1 MVNLAILTHLYYEDS
16 YDELKGYF
24 LNFEKLN
31 STLLFSVSRHQKS
44 KIISDRIKQDFPGSY
59 IIETTNIGK
68 DVGGKLALI
77 DLSINLNITVDYFVL
92 LHDKRSPHTSLGE
105 SWRKKLFR
113 VVEPENIQ
121 NISKLFEKKKR
132 IGIIAASEFIT
143 NEYNQKDDNFDCNS
157 NRILK
162 QLISEYGF
170 NHIKYDFVGGTMF
183 WVRSEIISSFFKKY
197 NALKIRAT
205 LEKGNVLDN
214 EYGTNTHAWERML
227 SWIAGSQGYYIQ
239 GI

>member
-1 MVNLAILTHLYYEDS
+1 LPNIAILTHLYYEDS
-16 YDELKGYF
+16 YDELKSCF
-24 LNFEKLN
+24 LNFAKIN

-44 KIISDRIKQDFPGSY
+44 KIICDRIKLDFPGSF

-68 DVGGKLALI
+68 DLGGKLALI
-77 DLSINLNITVDYFVL
+77 DFSINLNINVDYFVL

-105 SWRKKLFR
+105 TWRKKLFR
-113 VVEPENIQ
+113 VVEAENIHK
-121 NISKLFEKKKR
+121 ISELFEKKKR
-132 IGIIAASEFIT
+132 IGIVAASEFIT
-143 NEYNQKDDNFDCNS
+143 NEYSQKDDNFDCNS
-157 NRILK
+157 NLILK

-170 NHIKYDFVGGTMF
+170 TNIKYDFVGGTMF
-183 WVRSEIISSFFKKY
+183 WVRSEIIVSFFKRY

-214 EYGTNTHAWERML
+214 EFGTNTHAWERML
-227 SWIAGSQGYYIQ
+227 SWIAGSQGYNIQ

>member
-1 MVNLAILTHLYYEDS
+1 LPNLAILTHLYYEDS
-16 YDELKGYF
+16 YDELKSYF

-44 KIISDRIKQDFPGSY
+44 KIISARIKQDFPGSY
-59 IIETTNIGK
+59 IIETTNLGK
-68 DVGGKLALI
+68 DIGGKLALI
-77 DLSINLNITVDYFVL
+77 DLSIQLNITADYFVL

-105 SWRKKLFR
+105 TWRKKLFR

-121 NISKLFEKKKR
+121 KISKLFEKKKR
-132 IGIIAASEFIT
+132 IGIIAATEFIT

-162 QLISEYGF
+162 QLIFEHEF

-183 WVRSEIISSFFKKY
+183 WVRSEIIGSFFKKY